1 MSEEAPDMTG
11 WAPDEIEFYKKY
23 GRRKPAKKEFMQKR
37 LKGRDKAQRFDSAD
51 FELKKQAGGRM
62 RPMPKGM
69 MTKKELPP
77 HVRAT
82 MEQQEKKAAEAAA
95 AAEAAPAEE

>member
-1 MSEEAPDMTG
+1 MSEAPDMTG
-11 WAPDEIEFYKKY
+11 WTDEEIEFFKKY
-23 GRRKPAKKEFMQKR
+23 GRKKPAKKEFMQKR

-82 MEQQEKKAAEAAA
+82 MEQQQKKAEEAA
-95 AAEAAPAEE
+95 AAEAAAGAAEE

>member
-1 MSEEAPDMTG
+1 MTG

-51 FELKKQAGGRM
+51 FELKKQVRIHLSAAVALLSPPWRLGGHR
-62 RPMPKGM
+62 
-69 MTKKELPP
+69 LP
-77 HVRAT
+77 RA
-82 MEQQEKKAAEAAA
+82 
-95 AAEAAPAEE
+95 PG